1 MRASTGE
8 AVLFWT
14 VGTVMVIGAMAL
26 LMSRKA
32 VHAAFAVMVVMVSFA
47 VLYMAQDAP
56 FLGVVQ
62 VVVYTGAVMM
72 LFLFVLM
79 LIGVDASDSL
89 VETIRAQ
96 RWIAILL
103 GVGLGVILILPIAR
117 MSFTA
122 VGLAD
127 ANSETNPTG
136 LANVLFSRFAFPMQA
151 VGILLITA
159 ALSALV
165 LTHRRRLAAKVTQGE
180 LAAAKVAALPRGG
193 RLTPLAAPGVYAQ
206 NNAMDT
212 PALDP
217 QGRPIAES
225 VSRILLIRGQE
236 RSAADLLAAEHG
248 ILQLSAP
255 ERARQ
260 VIAMDEP
267 VPPPDEEASVDD
279 IVPDG
284 DDAAI
289 TEGEAVGERAPARDG
304 DHTPSGKES

>member
-1 MRASTGE
+1 
-8 AVLFWT
+8 
-14 VGTVMVIGAMAL
+14 MVVAALAL
-26 LMSRKA
+26 LFARKA

-47 VLYMAQDAP
+47 VLYMAQDAA

-62 VVVYTGAVMM
+62 IVVYTGAVMM

-89 VETIRAQ
+89 VETIRGQ
-96 RWIAILL
+96 RWIAVVL
-103 GVGLGVILILPIAR
+103 GLGLGVILILPIAR
-117 MSFTA
+117 MSFAA

-136 LANVLFSRFAFPMQA
+136 LANLLFAKFAFPMQ
-151 VGILLITA
+151 VIGILLITA

-165 LTHRRRLAAKVTQGE
+165 LTHRRRLAPKVTQGE

-206 NNAMDT
+206 HNAMDT

-225 VSRILLIRGQE
+225 VSRILLIRGQG
-236 RSAADLLAAEHG
+236 RSAEDQLAAEHG
-248 ILQLSAP
+248 ILELSAP
-255 ERARQ
+255 ERAQR

-267 VPPPDEEASVDD
+267 VPHAEHEA
-279 IVPDG
+279 
-284 DDAAI
+284 AAEVAVVASSDSK
-289 TEGEAVGERAPARDG
+289 TE
-304 DHTPSGKES
+304 S